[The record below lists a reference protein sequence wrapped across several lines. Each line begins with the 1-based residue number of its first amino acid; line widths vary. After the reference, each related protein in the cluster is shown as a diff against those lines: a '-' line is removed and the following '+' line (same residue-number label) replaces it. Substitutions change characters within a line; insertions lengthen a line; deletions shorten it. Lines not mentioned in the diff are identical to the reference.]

1 MDRLPRSTTAL
12 PDRRA
17 VPILALAAL
26 AAALAFPSSQAGAQ
40 ATLTCDATIVNAV
53 GAHAGA
59 LSLRLAA
66 TVDCSSATRLD
77 FTLPGG
83 RRTSFATDAS
93 GAFQGVIGEGYVC
106 AGRGDTVALLATATA
121 GGATLLSALPI
132 VNEPG
137 TPAAPPGGPG
147 RECDVLLGP
156 GLNYLAWGGPLAL
169 VQEAFST
176 ATLGAFLPRSDNESP
191 VALEH
196 ITSISSFDPGTS
208 TWGVWIP
215 GAPAAANTLKV
226 LKPGIV
232 YAIRADADIE
242 LNYPVVAAP

>member
-1 MDRLPRSTTAL
+1 MHRFTRHQLLVPAL
-12 PDRRA
+12 
-17 VPILALAAL
+17 VGLAAL
-26 AAALAFPSSQAGAQ
+26 LTLVVPPRPTAAQ
-40 ATLTCDATIVNAV
+40 APLTCDATIVNAV

-66 TVDCSSATRLD
+66 TVDCSSAARLD

-83 RRTSFATDAS
+83 RRASFATDAS

-106 AGRGDTVALLATATA
+106 AGKGDTVALLATATA
-121 GGATLLSALPI
+121 GGATVLRALPI

-147 RECDVLLGP
+147 RNCDVLLGP
-156 GLNYLAWGGPLAL
+156 GLNYLAWGGPLVL
-169 VQEAFST
+169 VQEGFSS
-176 ATLGAFLPRSDNESP
+176 ATLGAFLPRSDNEGQ

-226 LKPGIV
+226 LKPGVV

-242 LNYPVVAAP
+242 LTYPVVASP